1 MRKEAKKRRRRGSRT
16 HRRGK
21 DRSSCS
27 MICHERGEESD
38 DKQEVVKNRKG
49 LHIYNILCVYAEKLL
64 GHCHKQMHINIRHST
79 WDIISVQYVQYVFRQ
94 NLGTYT
100 SLCVKHQGPVEL

>member
-1 MRKEAKKRRRRGSRT
+1 MRKEEKKRRRQGSRT

-49 LHIYNILCVYAEKLL
+49 LHIC
-64 GHCHKQMHINIRHST
+64 S
-79 WDIISVQYVQYVFRQ
+79 
-94 NLGTYT
+94 
-100 SLCVKHQGPVEL
+100 